1 MRFCGYFSL
10 FICLAAGVA
19 LGSTAANAIGRSEA
33 APAGSALSGALL
45 TDSGPDHS
53 TTATRQLVAA
63 TPPAAPDSH
72 DTVTLREGARRIGR
86 TTGLAAFLNGEWRA
100 AIMLLIGLLLLYL
113 GVAKDF
119 EPLLLVP
126 IGFGC
131 LLINAPFAGM
141 GGEDGLLGL
150 IYRGGIENDVLPLL
164 IFMGIGAM
172 SDFGPLLS
180 NPRVMLLGA
189 AAQFGVF
196 GTLLGVVALNQL
208 PGFDFSLKEAS
219 AIAIIGAADGP
230 TSIVVGR
237 RFAPDMMGS
246 IAVAAYSYMALVPLI
261 QPPVMRLLTT
271 KKERCIQMRQERN
284 VSRLERILFPIML
297 LLISIVFLP
306 AAVPLMGSLALGN
319 FIREC
324 GAVERLSQAMQHEIM
339 NVATILLGLGVG
351 MQLEATKF
359 LRPATLGIL
368 GIGLIA
374 FALGS
379 AGGIIFA
386 KIMNWFSPRNPVN
399 PLIGSAGVSAFPM
412 AARLST
418 RLALEENPNNVL
430 LMQAMG
436 VNVAGQIGS
445 IVAGGVI
452 LALFS

>member
-1 MRFCGYFSL
+1 MGL
-10 FICLAAGVA
+10 CLGLLLTTVAGVSRA
-19 LGSTAANAIGRSEA
+19 EPAEA
-33 APAGSALSGALL
+33 SAGEPA
-45 TDSGPDHS
+45 
-53 TTATRQLVAA
+53 VAA
-63 TPPAAPDSH
+63 VAVAADPGRPVGDDLS
-72 DTVTLREGARRIGR
+72 LRGGMERIAAA
-86 TTGLAAFLNGEWRA
+86 TGLAAFLDDQWGA
-100 AIMLLIGLLLLYL
+100 AVMLGIGLLLLYL
-113 GVAKDF
+113 GVAKGF

-131 LLINAPFAGM
+131 LFVNAPFAEM
-141 GGEDGLLGL
+141 GAAHGLLGL
-150 IYRGGIENDVLPLL
+150 IYNAGIENDLLPLL

-172 SDFGPLLS
+172 SDFSPLLGS
-180 NPRVMLLGA
+180 PRVVLLGA

-196 GTLLGVVALNQL
+196 GTLLGVVLLNDL

-261 QPPVMRLLTT
+261 QPPIMRLLTT
-271 KKERCIQMRQERN
+271 PHERRIRMRQERE
-284 VSRLERILFPIML
+284 VSRLERLLFPVLIL
-297 LLISIVFLP
+297 LVCIVFLP

-324 GAVERLSQAMQHEIM
+324 GAVERLSHAMQNEIM

-351 MQLEATKF
+351 MQLDAAKF
-359 LRPATLGIL
+359 LRPATLGIIS
-368 GIGLIA
+368 IGLMA
-374 FALGS
+374 FALGT
-379 AGGIIFA
+379 AGGVVFA
-386 KIMNWFSPRNPVN
+386 KIMNFFSPRNPIN

-412 AARLST
+412 AARVST
-418 RLALEENPNNVL
+418 RLALEYDPQNVL
-430 LMQAMG
+430 LMHAMG
-436 VNVAGQIGS
+436 ANVAGQIGS

>member
-1 MRFCGYFSL
+1 MRRPGNGRLLGAWLASVML
-10 FICLAAGVA
+10 AGILPAAGQVDLGAAAAGRAAAAEFAPQVA
-19 LGSTAANAIGRSEA
+19 PGGTAA
-33 APAGSALSGALL
+33 
-45 TDSGPDHS
+45 
-53 TTATRQLVAA
+53 VAA
-63 TPPAAPDSH
+63 DAMPAQA
-72 DTVTLREGARRIGR
+72 VTLRQGMARIAAR
-86 TTGLAAFLNGEWRA
+86 TGLSAFLEGQWGA
-100 AIMLLIGLLLLYL
+100 AVMLGVGLLLLYL
-113 GVAKDF
+113 GVGKGF

-131 LLINAPFAGM
+131 LLINAPFAEM
-141 GGEDGLLGL
+141 GSEHGLLGL
-150 IYRGGIENDVLPLL
+150 IYRAGIENDLLPLL

-172 SDFGPLLS
+172 SDFSPLLGS
-180 NPRVMLLGA
+180 PRVVLLGA

-196 GTLLGVVALNQL
+196 GTLLGVVALNFL

-261 QPPVMRLLTT
+261 QPPIMRLLTT
-271 KKERCIQMRQERN
+271 RRERLIRMRQERP
-284 VSRLERILFPIML
+284 VTHLERLLFPVLIL
-297 LLISIVFLP
+297 LVCIVFLP

-324 GAVERLSQAMQHEIM
+324 GVAERLSRGLQNEIM
-339 NVATILLGLGVG
+339 NTATILLGLGVG

-359 LRPATLGIL
+359 LQPATLGIIV
-368 GIGLIA
+368 IGLAA
-374 FALGS
+374 FALGT
-379 AGGIIFA
+379 AGGVLFA
-386 KIMNWFSPRNPVN
+386 KLMNRLSPRNPIN

-412 AARLST
+412 AARVST
-418 RLALEENPNNVL
+418 RLAMEYDPHNVL
-430 LMQAMG
+430 LMHAMG
-436 VNVAGQIGS
+436 ANVAGQIGS

>member
-1 MRFCGYFSL
+1 MKYLTGRRLRLGLCLGL
-10 FICLAAGVA
+10 LLAAGAGVA
-19 LGSTAANAIGRSEA
+19 RAEPAEA
-33 APAGSALSGALL
+33 AAGGPADAAVAVAVADDPGRPAGDDLSLRG
-45 TDSGPDHS
+45 GME
-53 TTATRQLVAA
+53 RIAA
-63 TPPAAPDSH
+63 A
-72 DTVTLREGARRIGR
+72 
-86 TTGLAAFLNGEWRA
+86 TGLAAFLDDQWGA
-100 AIMLLIGLLLLYL
+100 AVMLGVGLLLLYL
-113 GVAKDF
+113 GVAKGF

-131 LLINAPFAGM
+131 LFVNAPFANM
-141 GGEDGLLGL
+141 GAAHGLLGL
-150 IYRGGIENDVLPLL
+150 IYNAGIENDLLPLL

-172 SDFGPLLS
+172 SDFSPLLG
-180 NPRVMLLGA
+180 NPRVVLLGA

-196 GTLLGVVALNQL
+196 GTLLGVVLLNHL

-261 QPPVMRLLTT
+261 QPPIMRLLTT
-271 KKERCIQMRQERN
+271 PHERRIRMRQERE
-284 VSRLERILFPIML
+284 VSRLERLLFPILIL
-297 LLISIVFLP
+297 LVCIVFLP

-324 GAVERLSQAMQHEIM
+324 GAVERLSHAMQNEIM

-351 MQLEATKF
+351 MQLDAVKF
-359 LRPATLGIL
+359 LRPATLGIIS
-368 GIGLIA
+368 IGLMA
-374 FALGS
+374 FALGT
-379 AGGIIFA
+379 AGGVVFA
-386 KIMNWFSPRNPVN
+386 KVMNLFSPRNPIN

-412 AARLST
+412 AARVST
-418 RLALEENPNNVL
+418 RLALEYDPQNVL
-430 LMQAMG
+430 LMHAMG
-436 VNVAGQIGS
+436 ANVAGQIGS

>member
-1 MRFCGYFSL
+1 MKYLTGRRLRLGLCLGL
-10 FICLAAGVA
+10 LLAAGAGVA
-19 LGSTAANAIGRSEA
+19 RAEPAEA
-33 APAGSALSGALL
+33 AAGGPADAAVAVAVADDPGRPAGDDLSLRG
-45 TDSGPDHS
+45 GME
-53 TTATRQLVAA
+53 RIAA
-63 TPPAAPDSH
+63 A
-72 DTVTLREGARRIGR
+72 
-86 TTGLAAFLNGEWRA
+86 TGLAAFLDDQWGA
-100 AIMLLIGLLLLYL
+100 AVMLGIGLLLLYL
-113 GVAKDF
+113 GVAKGF

-131 LLINAPFAGM
+131 LFVNAPFAEM
-141 GGEDGLLGL
+141 GAAHGLLGL
-150 IYRGGIENDVLPLL
+150 IYNAGIENDLLPLL

-172 SDFGPLLS
+172 SDFSPLLGS
-180 NPRVMLLGA
+180 PRVVLLGA

-196 GTLLGVVALNQL
+196 GTLLGVVLLNDL

-261 QPPVMRLLTT
+261 QPPIMRLLTT
-271 KKERCIQMRQERN
+271 PHERRIRMRQERE
-284 VSRLERILFPIML
+284 VSRLERLLFPVLIL
-297 LLISIVFLP
+297 LVCIVFLP

-324 GAVERLSQAMQHEIM
+324 GAVERLSHAMQNEIM

-351 MQLEATKF
+351 MQLDAAKF
-359 LRPATLGIL
+359 LRPATLGIIS
-368 GIGLIA
+368 IGLMA
-374 FALGS
+374 FALGT
-379 AGGIIFA
+379 AGGVVFA
-386 KIMNWFSPRNPVN
+386 KVMNLFSPRNPIN

-412 AARLST
+412 AARVST
-418 RLALEENPNNVL
+418 RLALEYDPQNVL
-430 LMQAMG
+430 LMHAMG
-436 VNVAGQIGS
+436 ANVAGQIGS

>member
-1 MRFCGYFSL
+1 MKYLTGRRLRLGLCLGL
-10 FICLAAGVA
+10 LLAAGAGVA
-19 LGSTAANAIGRSEA
+19 RAEPAEA
-33 APAGSALSGALL
+33 AAGGPADAAVAVAVADDPGRPAGDDLSLRG
-45 TDSGPDHS
+45 GME
-53 TTATRQLVAA
+53 RIAA
-63 TPPAAPDSH
+63 A
-72 DTVTLREGARRIGR
+72 
-86 TTGLAAFLNGEWRA
+86 TGLAAFLDDQWGA
-100 AIMLLIGLLLLYL
+100 AVMLGVGLLLLYL
-113 GVAKDF
+113 GVAKGF

-131 LLINAPFAGM
+131 LFVNAPFANM
-141 GGEDGLLGL
+141 GAEHGLLGL
-150 IYRGGIENDVLPLL
+150 IYNAGIENDLLPLL

-172 SDFGPLLS
+172 SDFSPLLG
-180 NPRVMLLGA
+180 NPRVVLLGA

-196 GTLLGVVALNQL
+196 GTLLGVVLLNHL

-261 QPPVMRLLTT
+261 QPPIMRLLTT
-271 KKERCIQMRQERN
+271 PHERRIRMRQERE
-284 VSRLERILFPIML
+284 VSRLERLLFPILIL
-297 LLISIVFLP
+297 LVCIVFLP

-324 GAVERLSQAMQHEIM
+324 GAVERLSHAMQNEIM

-351 MQLEATKF
+351 MQLDAVKF
-359 LRPATLGIL
+359 LRPATLGIIS
-368 GIGLIA
+368 IGLMA
-374 FALGS
+374 FALGT
-379 AGGIIFA
+379 AGGVVFA
-386 KIMNWFSPRNPVN
+386 KVMNLFSPRNPIN

-412 AARLST
+412 AARVST
-418 RLALEENPNNVL
+418 RLALEYDPQNVL
-430 LMQAMG
+430 LMHAMG
-436 VNVAGQIGS
+436 ANVAGQIGS

>member
-1 MRFCGYFSL
+1 MGRPLRLGL
-10 FICLAAGVA
+10 CLGLLLTTVAGVSRA
-19 LGSTAANAIGRSEA
+19 EPAEA
-33 APAGSALSGALL
+33 SAGEPA
-45 TDSGPDHS
+45 
-53 TTATRQLVAA
+53 VAA
-63 TPPAAPDSH
+63 VAVAADPGRPVGDDLS
-72 DTVTLREGARRIGR
+72 LRGGMERIAAA
-86 TTGLAAFLNGEWRA
+86 TGLAAFLDDQWGA
-100 AIMLLIGLLLLYL
+100 AVMLGIGLLLLYL
-113 GVAKDF
+113 GVAKGF

-131 LLINAPFAGM
+131 LFVNAPFAEM
-141 GGEDGLLGL
+141 GAAHGLLGL
-150 IYRGGIENDVLPLL
+150 IYNAGIENDLLPLL

-172 SDFGPLLS
+172 SDFSPLLGS
-180 NPRVMLLGA
+180 PRVVLLGA

-196 GTLLGVVALNQL
+196 GTLLGVVLLNDL

-261 QPPVMRLLTT
+261 QPPIMRLLTT
-271 KKERCIQMRQERN
+271 PHERRIRMRQERE
-284 VSRLERILFPIML
+284 VSRLERLLFPVLIL
-297 LLISIVFLP
+297 LVCIVFLP

-324 GAVERLSQAMQHEIM
+324 GAVERLSHAMQNEIM

-351 MQLEATKF
+351 MQLDAAKF
-359 LRPATLGIL
+359 LRPATLGIIS
-368 GIGLIA
+368 IGLMA
-374 FALGS
+374 FALGT
-379 AGGIIFA
+379 AGGVVFA
-386 KIMNWFSPRNPVN
+386 KIMNFFSPRNPIN

-412 AARLST
+412 AARVST
-418 RLALEENPNNVL
+418 RLALEYDPQNVL
-430 LMQAMG
+430 LMHAMG
-436 VNVAGQIGS
+436 ANVAGQIGS

>member
-1 MRFCGYFSL
+1 MKYLTGRRLRLGLCLGL
-10 FICLAAGVA
+10 LLAAGAGVA
-19 LGSTAANAIGRSEA
+19 RAEPAEA
-33 APAGSALSGALL
+33 AAGGPADAAVAVAVADDPGRPAGDDLSLRG
-45 TDSGPDHS
+45 GME
-53 TTATRQLVAA
+53 RIAA
-63 TPPAAPDSH
+63 A
-72 DTVTLREGARRIGR
+72 
-86 TTGLAAFLNGEWRA
+86 TGLAAFLDDQWGA
-100 AIMLLIGLLLLYL
+100 AVMLGVGLLLLYL
-113 GVAKDF
+113 GVAKGF

-131 LLINAPFAGM
+131 LFVNAPFANM
-141 GGEDGLLGL
+141 GAAHGLLGL
-150 IYRGGIENDVLPLL
+150 IYNAGIENDLLPLL

-172 SDFGPLLS
+172 SDFSPLLG
-180 NPRVMLLGA
+180 NPRVVLLGA

-196 GTLLGVVALNQL
+196 GTLLGVVLLNHL

-261 QPPVMRLLTT
+261 QPPIMRLLTT
-271 KKERCIQMRQERN
+271 PHERRIRMRQERE
-284 VSRLERILFPIML
+284 VSRLERLLFPVLIL
-297 LLISIVFLP
+297 LVCIVFLP

-324 GAVERLSQAMQHEIM
+324 GAVERLSHAMQNEIM

-351 MQLEATKF
+351 MQLDAVKF
-359 LRPATLGIL
+359 LRPATLGIIS
-368 GIGLIA
+368 IGLMA
-374 FALGS
+374 FALGT
-379 AGGIIFA
+379 AGGVVFA
-386 KIMNWFSPRNPVN
+386 KVMNLFSPRNPIN

-412 AARLST
+412 AARVST
-418 RLALEENPNNVL
+418 RLALEYDPQNVL
-430 LMQAMG
+430 LMHAMG
-436 VNVAGQIGS
+436 ANVAGQIGS

>member
-1 MRFCGYFSL
+1 MGL
-10 FICLAAGVA
+10 CLGLLLTTVAGVSRA
-19 LGSTAANAIGRSEA
+19 EPAEA
-33 APAGSALSGALL
+33 SAGEPA
-45 TDSGPDHS
+45 
-53 TTATRQLVAA
+53 VAA
-63 TPPAAPDSH
+63 VAVAADPGRPVGDDLS
-72 DTVTLREGARRIGR
+72 LRGGMERIAAA
-86 TTGLAAFLNGEWRA
+86 TGLAAFLDDQWGA
-100 AIMLLIGLLLLYL
+100 AVMLGIGLLLLYL
-113 GVAKDF
+113 GVAKGF

-131 LLINAPFAGM
+131 LFVNAPFAEM
-141 GGEDGLLGL
+141 GAAHGLLGL
-150 IYRGGIENDVLPLL
+150 IYNAGIENDLLPLL

-172 SDFGPLLS
+172 SDFSPLLGS
-180 NPRVMLLGA
+180 PRVVLLGA

-196 GTLLGVVALNQL
+196 GTLLGVVLLNDL

-261 QPPVMRLLTT
+261 QPPIMRLLTT
-271 KKERCIQMRQERN
+271 PHERRIRMRQERE
-284 VSRLERILFPIML
+284 VSRLERLLFPVLIL
-297 LLISIVFLP
+297 LVCIVFLP

-324 GAVERLSQAMQHEIM
+324 GAVERLSHAMQNEIM

-351 MQLEATKF
+351 MQLDAAKF
-359 LRPATLGIL
+359 LRPATLGIIS
-368 GIGLIA
+368 IGLMA
-374 FALGS
+374 FALGT
-379 AGGIIFA
+379 AGGVVFA
-386 KIMNWFSPRNPVN
+386 KVMNLFSPRNPIN

-412 AARLST
+412 AARVST
-418 RLALEENPNNVL
+418 RLALEYDPQNVL
-430 LMQAMG
+430 LMHAMG
-436 VNVAGQIGS
+436 ANVAGQIGS

>member
-1 MRFCGYFSL
+1 MRRTWIGRRWGLGVC
-10 FICLAAGVA
+10 VA
-19 LGSTAANAIGRSEA
+19 LALVAGLALAVDGDVAGAGASTVEA
-33 APAGSALSGALL
+33 VTATAGAPALDEGVS
-45 TDSGPDHS
+45 
-53 TTATRQLVAA
+53 
-63 TPPAAPDSH
+63 
-72 DTVTLREGARRIGR
+72 LREGMDRIAQ
-86 TTGLAAFLNGEWRA
+86 TTGLAAFLDGQWGA
-100 AIMLLIGLLLLYL
+100 AVMLGIGLLLLYL
-113 GVAKDF
+113 GVGKDF

-131 LLINAPFAGM
+131 LLVNAPFAGM
-141 GGEDGLLGL
+141 ASEHGLLGI
-150 IYRGGIENDVLPLL
+150 IYNAGIENDLLPLL

-172 SDFGPLLS
+172 SDFSPLLGS
-180 NPRVMLLGA
+180 PRVVLLGA

-196 GTLLGVVALNQL
+196 GTLLGVVALNNL

-261 QPPVMRLLTT
+261 QPPIMRLLTT
-271 KKERCIQMRQERN
+271 PRERLIRMGQERE
-284 VSRLERILFPIML
+284 VTRLERLLFPILIL
-297 LLISIVFLP
+297 LVCIVFLP

-324 GAVERLSQAMQHEIM
+324 GAVERLSNAMQNEIM

-359 LRPATLGIL
+359 LRPATLGII
-368 GIGLIA
+368 GIGLMA
-374 FALGS
+374 FALGT
-379 AGGIIFA
+379 AGGVIFA
-386 KIMNWFSPRNPVN
+386 KVMNWISPRNPIN

-412 AARLST
+412 AARVST
-418 RLALEENPNNVL
+418 LLALEYDPQNVL
-430 LMQAMG
+430 LMHAMG
-436 VNVAGQIGS
+436 ANVAGQIGS

>member
-1 MRFCGYFSL
+1 MKHLTGRRLRLGLCLGL
-10 FICLAAGVA
+10 LLAAGAGVVRA
-19 LGSTAANAIGRSEA
+19 EPVEA
-33 APAGSALSGALL
+33 AAGGTAGAAVAVAVAVADDPGRPAGDDLSLRG
-45 TDSGPDHS
+45 GME
-53 TTATRQLVAA
+53 RIAA
-63 TPPAAPDSH
+63 A
-72 DTVTLREGARRIGR
+72 
-86 TTGLAAFLNGEWRA
+86 TGLAAFLDDQWGA
-100 AIMLLIGLLLLYL
+100 AVMLGVGLLLLYL
-113 GVAKDF
+113 GVAKGF

-131 LLINAPFAGM
+131 LFVNAPFANM
-141 GGEDGLLGL
+141 GAAHGLLGL
-150 IYRGGIENDVLPLL
+150 IYNAGIENDLLPLL

-172 SDFGPLLS
+172 SDFSPLLGS
-180 NPRVMLLGA
+180 PRVVLLGA

-196 GTLLGVVALNQL
+196 GTLLGVVLLNHL

-261 QPPVMRLLTT
+261 QPPIMRLLTT
-271 KKERCIQMRQERN
+271 SHERRIRMRQERE
-284 VSRLERILFPIML
+284 VSRLERLLFPVLIL
-297 LLISIVFLP
+297 LVCIVFLP

-324 GAVERLSQAMQHEIM
+324 GAVDRLSHAMQNEIM

-351 MQLEATKF
+351 MQLDAVKF
-359 LRPATLGIL
+359 LRPATLGIIS
-368 GIGLIA
+368 IGLMA
-374 FALGS
+374 FALGT
-379 AGGIIFA
+379 AGGVVFA
-386 KIMNWFSPRNPVN
+386 KLMNLFSPRNPIN

-412 AARLST
+412 AARVST
-418 RLALEENPNNVL
+418 RLALEYDPQNVL
-430 LMQAMG
+430 LMHAMG
-436 VNVAGQIGS
+436 ANVAGQIGS